1 MCTTVRTTI
10 SSLVFGLLFVLPQPG
25 GAQTTVI
32 IGNSTIAP
40 EFDGSLNGL
49 HLTGDDTQL
58 NADYLGGVATSGL
71 RAGEVA
77 DLSTTITSVNQHPFF
92 ERVNGVEYNS
102 VWVRAELRLMATP
115 FTAPAPPD
123 GVSFNNLST
132 PFTMQGE
139 FAGFTDQAMTNQVF
153 AVSVQGNGVAE
164 FVWNEFQDN
173 TYLADAAGSGAKYRF
188 VFPVEFPWA
197 FADIGEVGVSGNTGT
212 AEGGAL
218 LMGGSG
224 GDVWGTADAFGFTWR
239 TLQGD
244 GEIVARITG
253 QSNTNPFAK
262 AGLMIRESASDPS
275 SAGVLI
281 DVKPNHEVELLTR
294 EVSGGPTSYLGGT
307 LVQSDSV
314 WLKLTRAGDVV
325 TGFVSLDGTTWIAGG
340 STPFTSPSAA
350 FGFAV
355 TSHDNTAL
363 NQAVFDD
370 WSVTEIQ
377 TSAGPLDRSDWTVVA
392 TESSPSDPPEQAID
406 GDLAT
411 RFSTGNAQHDS
422 QGFIVSWPE
431 DRSIGRI
438 RMEVG
443 PSTGDYPRTCGIWV
457 KDTVG
462 SVTSVDC
469 AADAS
474 GNVDVTFSPV
484 AASKIEV
491 WQWGTSGS
499 WWSIAEFNVFEH

>member
-1 MCTTVRTTI
+1 
-10 SSLVFGLLFVLPQPG
+10 
-25 GAQTTVI
+25 
-32 IGNSTIAP
+32 
-40 EFDGSLNGL
+40 
-49 HLTGDDTQL
+49 
-58 NADYLGGVATSGL
+58 
-71 RAGEVA
+71 
-77 DLSTTITSVNQHPFF
+77 
-92 ERVNGVEYNS
+92 
-102 VWVRAELRLMATP
+102 
-115 FTAPAPPD
+115 
-123 GVSFNNLST
+123 
-132 PFTMQGE
+132 
-139 FAGFTDQAMTNQVF
+139 
-153 AVSVQGNGVAE
+153 
-164 FVWNEFQDN
+164 
-173 TYLADAAGSGAKYRF
+173 
-188 VFPVEFPWA
+188 
-197 FADIGEVGVSGNTGT
+197 
-212 AEGGAL
+212 
-218 LMGGSG
+218 MGGSG

-275 SAGVLI
+275 SAGVLV

-294 EVSGGPTSYLGGT
+294 EASGGPTSYLGGT
-307 LVQSDSV
+307 VVQSDSV

-325 TGFVSLDGTTWIAGG
+325 TGFVSIDGTTWIAGG

-370 WSVTEIQ
+370 WSITEIQ

-462 SVTSVDC
+462 SVTIETVD
-469 AADAS
+469 S
-474 GNVDVTFSPV
+474 SLKQYHRKQNPT
-484 AASKIEV
+484 
-491 WQWGTSGS
+491 
-499 WWSIAEFNVFEH
+499 